1 MADADNGLTKIH
13 VYELRIGM
21 CVCQLDIP
29 IEQSP
34 FLFEQ
39 IDITSQAEIKV
50 IQDVCNYVY
59 IDVKRQKRIAGDI
72 PTRNTDALQ
81 QFRFA
86 RSFEQTAKTFKGASH
101 LIKTVMDDIRFGN
114 QFSVAAVKQAVAE
127 CVEKVVNDADAM
139 LLLTQLKDQDQY
151 TAQHSMN
158 VCIMS
163 ILLGREL
170 QMPVNE
176 LNQVGV
182 CGLMHDIGKMKVP
195 LEVLN
200 KPGKLSADELAVM
213 HKHTVFGRDILMS
226 ARNIYPGAVDV
237 AYSHHERLVGGGYP
251 RGVDKTALSAYTK
264 IVAVVDAYDAIT
276 SDRVYQTG
284 KPHLIALGIL
294 VNGMSSHF
302 EANFVTRFINCI
314 GFYPQG
320 NMVELSNGEI
330 GIVFE
335 QNKADRLKPKIL
347 IVLDAKQLPT
357 EERILDLSL
366 NARDSDGQPFKI
378 KKVSR
383 PQDYRFDLNA
393 FYQQGKFTKPY
404 PVIN

>member
-1 MADADNGLTKIH
+1 MADAYTGLTKIH

-21 CVCQLDIP
+21 CVCKLDIP
-29 IEQSP
+29 IEQTN

-39 IDITSQAEIKV
+39 IDITSQAEIKA
-50 IQDVCNYVY
+50 IQDVCDYVY
-59 IDVKRQKRIAGDI
+59 IDVKRQKNVAGDI

-86 RSFEQTAKTFKGASH
+86 SSFAETAKTFKGASH

-114 QFSVAAVKQAVAE
+114 QFNVAAVKQAVSE
-127 CVEKVVNDADAM
+127 CVEKVINDADAM
-139 LLLTQLKDQDQY
+139 LLLTQLKDRDQY

-170 QMPVNE
+170 QLTVNE
-176 LNQVGV
+176 LNQIGV
-182 CGLMHDIGKMKVP
+182 CGLMHDIGKMRVP
-195 LEVLN
+195 LEILN
-200 KPGKLSADELAVM
+200 KPGKLTADEEIVM

-226 ARNIYPGAVDV
+226 ARNIYPGTVDV

-251 RGVDKTALSAYTK
+251 RGVDKSALSAYTK
-264 IVAVVDAYDAIT
+264 MVAVVDVYDAIT

-320 NMVELSNGEI
+320 NMVELSSGEI

-347 IVLDAKQLPT
+347 IILDAKHQPI

-366 NARDSDGQPFKI
+366 TVCDRNGQPFKI

-383 PQDYRFDLNA
+383 PQDYGFDLNA
-393 FYQQGKFTKPY
+393 FYQDGKFIKPY
-404 PVIN
+404 PLMT